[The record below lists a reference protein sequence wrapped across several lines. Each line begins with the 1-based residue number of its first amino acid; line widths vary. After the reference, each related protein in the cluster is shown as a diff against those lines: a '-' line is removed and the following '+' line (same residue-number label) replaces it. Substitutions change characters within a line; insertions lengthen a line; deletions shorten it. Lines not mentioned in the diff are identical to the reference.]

1 MSDKNETYYG
11 MGGNAVES
19 EAQAL
24 AKTVVVNKKEYYF
37 IWFWRG
43 DLYDPY
49 GPDILRKSQQFMSK
63 FTKVT
68 KNTFENYYR
77 YLKTK
82 NRLYLNQAKRSSLR
96 S

>member
-1 MSDKNETYYG
+1 MSDKSETYYG
-11 MGGNAVES
+11 MGGNAVEN
-19 EAQAL
+19 ETKAL
-24 AKTVVVNKKEYYF
+24 AKVVLIKEREYYF
-37 IWFWRG
+37 VWFWRG

-63 FTKVT
+63 FTKVN
-68 KNTFENYYR
+68 KATFEDYYR

-82 NRLYLNQAKRSSLR
+82 NRLYLNRAKRNSLR